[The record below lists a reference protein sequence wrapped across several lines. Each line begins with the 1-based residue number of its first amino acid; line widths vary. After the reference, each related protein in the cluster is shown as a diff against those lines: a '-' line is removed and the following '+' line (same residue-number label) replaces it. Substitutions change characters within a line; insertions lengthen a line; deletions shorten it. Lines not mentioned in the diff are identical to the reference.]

1 MCNMHVYIVIN
12 TAFIYDFK
20 KDLCSLVLK
29 KKDIVIDLKLYK
41 PSCEIR
47 MKMCIPCSK
56 LNRVIFL

>member
-29 KKDIVIDLKLYK
+29 KRYSYRSETL
-41 PSCEIR
+41 
-47 MKMCIPCSK
+47 
-56 LNRVIFL
+56 